1 MIYNKTIED
10 ASTKE
15 CKQKEPGDR
24 ERKDR
29 GINCNQLLGF
39 GD

>member
-1 MIYNKTIED
+1 MIYNKTIKND
-10 ASTKE
+10 STEE

-24 ERKDR
+24 KRKDR
-29 GINCNQLLGF
+29 GINCNQLLEF